1 MADEMVIDGDESRD
15 QIYTA
20 VDMGDDGSG
29 DEIYIV
35 SIGASLVLPHGIRS
49 SSFYTN
55 TFLLSPVLLGGRS
68 GRSRSGTRHG
78 RHSISGQTTC
88 TSGSK

>member
-1 MADEMVIDGDESRD
+1 LYLDKERGIDHSYNTLQSIATKNMADEMVIDGDESRD

-35 SIGASLVLPHGIRS
+35 SIGAPLVLS
-49 SSFYTN
+49 S
-55 TFLLSPVLLGGRS
+55 
-68 GRSRSGTRHG
+68 
-78 RHSISGQTTC
+78 QD
-88 TSGSK
+88 